1 MTYQIQS
8 LEPPLEYRDF
18 FYNALIPIKGQK
30 QPKMLKVAIFL
41 LFWLFL
47 TPCRSLGITKTYL
60 CYRGG
65 SKFQFGDLFV
75 KIS

>member
-30 QPKMLKVAIFL
+30 QPKMLKVAIVLAVFDPL
-41 LFWLFL
+41 
-47 TPCRSLGITKTYL
+47 
-60 CYRGG
+60 
-65 SKFQFGDLFV
+65 
-75 KIS
+75 